1 MDHENQQAIEALA
14 KGLISLQAP
23 EEIYYFDQLKQQSNE
38 AIHDDDA
45 FAFGVAEVV
54 PAITPIALTIA
65 TAALNFLLE
74 KMGEAGTEVL
84 KEKYKIWVRGLFSTS
99 PQIAPSLTEEQKEAL
114 TKALLAAALQ
124 SGVKTDQAVK
134 LSSNFIDN
142 VL

>member
-14 KGLISLQAP
+14 KGLITLQAP

-45 FAFGVAEVV
+45 FGFGFAEVV

-65 TAALNFLLE
+65 AAAMNFLLE
-74 KMGEAGTEVL
+74 KMSEAGTEVL
-84 KEKYKIWVRGLFSTS
+84 KDKYKTWVSGLFSTS

-114 TKALLAAALQ
+114 TKALLAAAIK
-124 SGVKTDQAVK
+124 SGVKTDLAVK
-134 LSSNFIDN
+134 ISSNFINN